1 MAESESNSTRNDVA
15 ADVVGEAIL
24 PQCTAGGIFAVWA
37 AAALPMAVLGWF
49 VAPALQSDPHHAGFE
64 RLAVLTAGLVWQFAV
79 VAVLLYREA
88 GTLAWSAWRTRL
100 WLGVPRSPRGGRPQ
114 PTLWLWIVPLVA
126 VTAALELVI
135 APALD
140 RAWVSLVPA
149 VAEPS
154 GFSMNG
160 LLASADARARLVG
173 AWDIWGLYAV
183 SALFNTV
190 LGEELLFR
198 GWLLPR
204 MAGVCGRWDWLLNGA
219 LFGLYHLHQPWG
231 LVGNVVVGTLCFAWP
246 SRHFRCAWFGIVAHS
261 GQSVFFAV
269 LLLGLVLGRP

>member
-1 MAESESNSTRNDVA
+1 MAESASNSTQGGGA
-15 ADVVGEAIL
+15 ADAAAPVI
-24 PQCTAGGIFAVWA
+24 PQYAAGRIFAVWA
-37 AAALPMAVLGWF
+37 AAALPMAALGWF
-49 VAPALQSDPHHAGFE
+49 VAPALQSNAGHPGFE
-64 RLAVLTAGLVWQFAV
+64 RLGALTVGLVWQFAL
-79 VAVLLYREA
+79 VAILLFREA
-88 GTLAWSAWRTRL
+88 GSLRWSAWRTRL
-100 WLGVPRSPRGGRPQ
+100 WLGTPRSPGDDGPRRS
-114 PTLWLWIVPLVA
+114 LWWWIVPLVV
-126 VTAALELVI
+126 VTAALELAI
-135 APALD
+135 SPMLD

-160 LLASADARARLVG
+160 ALSSADARARLVG
-173 AWDIWGLYAV
+173 AWDVWGLYAI

-204 MAGVCGRWDWLLNGA
+204 MAGVCGRWDWLVNGA